1 MLRLVHGLL
10 PRNLSIFVG
19 ASIARPLFQ
28 LKTDPYKKEITML
41 MRLDKYLCSCG
52 TGTRTEVKKIIK
64 SKRVKVNNK
73 IIDTSDFR

>member
-1 MLRLVHGLL
+1 
-10 PRNLSIFVG
+10 
-19 ASIARPLFQ
+19 
-28 LKTDPYKKEITML
+28 ML

-73 IIDTSDFR
+73 IIDTSDFKVDETMTVTLGRFYHINAFRDRK